1 MAFRSCLDKGYMS
14 VVKTLFGM
22 ITTLRTVPTLTPAC
36 YFSPQLGPYFVARK
50 VCLFVVCCGV
60 GWCVVL
66 CGAWSSLLP
75 DSPSL
80 CACVQLPDLE
90 FPDNV
95 NSVYVNTHRQRPAE
109 GDTTA
114 YDGGDFSSGAWGG
127 IDGHKLV
134 IFK

>member
-1 MAFRSCLDKGYMS
+1 MGGGNVAFRSCLDKGYMS

-50 VCLFVVCCGV
+50 VGLR
-60 GWCVVL
+60 CVVL

-75 DSPSL
+75 DSHSW

>member
-1 MAFRSCLDKGYMS
+1 VGGGNVAFRSCLDKGYMS

-50 VCLFVVCCGV
+50 VGLWCG
-60 GWCVVL
+60 VL
-66 CGAWSSLLP
+66 CGAWPSLLP
-75 DSPSL
+75 DSPSW

-95 NSVYVNTHRQRPAE
+95 NNVYVNKHRQRPAE

-127 IDGHKLV
+127 IDGHKLA